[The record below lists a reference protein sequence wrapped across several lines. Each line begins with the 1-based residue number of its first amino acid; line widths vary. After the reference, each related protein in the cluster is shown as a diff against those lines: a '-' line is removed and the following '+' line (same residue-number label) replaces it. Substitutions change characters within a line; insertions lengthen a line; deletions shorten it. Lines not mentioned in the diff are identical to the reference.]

1 MIKQID
7 HIKKDKGFRIW
18 DIVVYAV
25 IILVILAIFLAVFL
39 TRDTSSLKGAEI
51 YLKNDLVFEVSFETD
66 TYSIYSDAVSVE
78 EETSSSVTLR
88 ITDGSAY
95 NVVEINLSSPSVSVT
110 EANCRSK
117 DCVYTAAITD
127 NNGIIYCSPHG
138 LKIIP
143 ADYEPTDDGYIK
155 LG

>member
-18 DIVVYAV
+18 DLAVYAA
-25 IILVILAIFLAVFL
+25 ILVVIAAIFCAVFF
-39 TRDTSSLKGAEI
+39 TRDTSSLEGVQI
-51 YLKNDLVFEVSFETD
+51 YLKNDLVFDISFD
-66 TYSIYSDAVSVE
+66 KDSYNIYSNAVSVE
-78 EETSSSVTLR
+78 EETSSAITLR
-88 ITDGSAY
+88 ITSGSAY
-95 NVVEINLSSPSVSVT
+95 NVVQIDLDTPSVSVT

-117 DCVYTAAITD
+117 DCVYTSAITD

-143 ADYEPTDDGYIK
+143 TDYELKDDGIIIV
-155 LG
+155 G